1 MNVKTSTY
9 YIFIDGTAQL
19 KGDTKEIELNNDLKY
34 LKRKEIQKKKSLY
47 IRTEEFV
54 KKLNRKMNFYL
65 KNKIDIN
72 KINIFNPKKL
82 NSEIK
87 YILKKPIKK
96 DIKKN
101 FSSDGKMKT
110 LQPYKIFINDFEKE
124 KQLKRRTIE
133 EKINI
138 EKLKKKSTSQ
148 ADIRNKLRNY
158 DFSKQLSRNQ
168 FYDKIDEKKMLPI
181 LTQEIF
187 NEKTEELNIISNTE
201 KEFLCTK
208 INLKEKLKYSKYNDK
223 TNEIFNELNKH
234 YN

>member
-19 KGDTKEIELNNDLKY
+19 KADTKEIELNNELKY
-34 LKRKEIQKKKSLY
+34 LKRKEIPKKKSLY

-72 KINIFNPKKL
+72 KLNTLNTIKL
-82 NSEIK
+82 HSEIK

-96 DIKKN
+96 EIKN
-101 FSSDGKMKT
+101 FSSDCKNKK
-110 LQPYKIFINDFEKE
+110 LQPYEIFMNDFEKE
-124 KQLKRRTIE
+124 KELKRKKTE
-133 EKINI
+133 EKMYI
-138 EKLKKKSTSQ
+138 ENLKKKSTSQ
-148 ADIRNKLRNY
+148 VDLRNKLRYY

-168 FYDKIDEKKMLPI
+168 LHDKNDEKRKLPL

-187 NEKTEELNIISNTE
+187 NEKTEEFNIISNTE
-201 KEFLCTK
+201 KEYLCTK
-208 INLKEKLKYSKYNDK
+208 INLKEKIKYSKYKDKKNDILK
-223 TNEIFNELNKH
+223 ELNKH
-234 YN
+234 YK

>member
-72 KINIFNPKKL
+72 KLNTLNPIKL
-82 NSEIK
+82 HSEIK

-96 DIKKN
+96 EIKN
-101 FSSDGKMKT
+101 FSSDCKNKK
-110 LQPYKIFINDFEKE
+110 LQPYEIFMNDFEKE
-124 KQLKRRTIE
+124 KELKRKKTE
-133 EKINI
+133 EKMYI
-138 EKLKKKSTSQ
+138 ENLKKKSTSQ
-148 ADIRNKLRNY
+148 VDLRNKLRYY

-168 FYDKIDEKKMLPI
+168 LHDKNDEKRKLPL

-187 NEKTEELNIISNTE
+187 NEKTEEFNIISNTE
-201 KEFLCTK
+201 KEFLCSK
-208 INLKEKLKYSKYNDK
+208 INLKEKIKYSKYKDKKND
-223 TNEIFNELNKH
+223 IFNELHK
-234 YN
+234 YYK

>member
-19 KGDTKEIELNNDLKY
+19 KADTKEIELNNELKY
-34 LKRKEIQKKKSLY
+34 LKRKEIPKKKSLY

-72 KINIFNPKKL
+72 KINIFTPKKL

-138 EKLKKKSTSQ
+138 ENLKKK
-148 ADIRNKLRNY
+148 I
-158 DFSKQLSRNQ
+158 NQ
-168 FYDKIDEKKMLPI
+168 P
-181 LTQEIF
+181 
-187 NEKTEELNIISNTE
+187 S
-201 KEFLCTK
+201 
-208 INLKEKLKYSKYNDK
+208 
-223 TNEIFNELNKH
+223 
-234 YN
+234 

>member
-19 KGDTKEIELNNDLKY
+19 KADTKEIELNNELKY
-34 LKRKEIQKKKSLY
+34 LKRKEIPKKKSLY

-96 DIKKN
+96 EIKN
-101 FSSDGKMKT
+101 FSSDCKNKK
-110 LQPYKIFINDFEKE
+110 LQPYEIFMNDFEKE
-124 KQLKRRTIE
+124 KELKRKKTE
-133 EKINI
+133 EKMYI
-138 EKLKKKSTSQ
+138 ENLKKKSTSQ
-148 ADIRNKLRNY
+148 VDLRNKLRYY

-168 FYDKIDEKKMLPI
+168 FHDKIDEKRKLPI

-187 NEKTEELNIISNTE
+187 NEKTEEFNIISNTE
-201 KEFLCTK
+201 KEYLCTK
-208 INLKEKLKYSKYNDK
+208 INLKEKIKYSKYKDKKNDILK
-223 TNEIFNELNKH
+223 ELNKH
-234 YN
+234 YK